1 MNTPE
6 SIPEDSREADQ
17 KEYEAYDREN
27 FVAHFQ
33 NLSQQVHATARSKGW
48 WDGRFAV
55 EQAALL
61 GGGPE
66 LEATARAAND
76 SSLIALIQSEA
87 SEALEAL
94 RAGNPPDDKIP
105 EFSGAEAELADVVI
119 RIADMNTA
127 RGWNVGGA
135 IKAKM
140 EMNKTRS
147 HMHGGKKF

>member
-17 KEYEAYDREN
+17 EEYEAYDRET
-27 FVAHFQ
+27 FATCFQ
-33 NLSQQVHATARSKGW
+33 VVSNQIHETARSKGW
-48 WDGRFAV
+48 WDGREAIERAAAFA
-55 EQAALL
+55 
-61 GGGPE
+61 GPG
-66 LEATARAAND
+66 LEEIARAAND

-119 RIADMNTA
+119 RAMDMNAA
-127 RGWNVGGA
+127 RGWNVGAA